1 MTASLKELRKEN
13 KREMEAMEAEDRR
26 ILYQIREYFEMPRMG
41 AVDSELLVRD
51 LIGMTQ
57 EARMRGESLQEVI
70 GSDRRGWCESIK
82 EGYGRFS
89 TKERVLSALRN
100 GCGRFCLFWVF
111 MIGWGNDFKDMVA
124 WVEILLLAVCLGWDI
139 ADEFLGIKRR
149 NFAFYTEKEKKR
161 ADAREGVA
169 GLAVLIASGV
179 LAMAAE
185 PLRRPALHFTGASTI
200 LWLAVFL
207 VFLICAVL
215 YRNLIKSQLAG
226 KN

>member
-1 MTASLKELRKEN
+1 MGS
-13 KREMEAMEAEDRR
+13 EMCIRDR
-26 ILYQIREYFEMPRMG
+26 
-41 AVDSELLVRD
+41 
-51 LIGMTQ
+51 
-57 EARMRGESLQEVI
+57 
-70 GSDRRGWCESIK
+70 
-82 EGYGRFS
+82 
-89 TKERVLSALRN
+89 
-100 GCGRFCLFWVF
+100 
-111 MIGWGNDFKDMVA
+111 
-124 WVEILLLAVCLGWDI
+124 
-139 ADEFLGIKRR
+139 KRR